1 MSSETEL
8 NIFQRFARLHT
19 LTTGW
24 YLWLSGL
31 ARLPISMINLGTLTL
46 VSSVTGSFVFGGI
59 ATAAAGLGNAIGGP
73 IVGAISDRSGQRAVM
88 NVTVVVN
95 LLALLGMLIAAF
107 NHPEISAWWMIAAA
121 GLAGLSTPQV
131 APLGRARWM
140 AVTELANP
148 DQPGNQRRD
157 LDTALSFESTLDELG
172 FALGPAI
179 VGLIAGIFNPALAI
193 GFAALFVLVFATAF
207 ANHPIAGTVH
217 DYQQSALAEQ
227 RQRRLQRADQQEQ
240 AATDRWWLQIVFP
253 VIGMVGQG
261 TFFGATGVAVL
272 AYTYSQGLG
281 DSGGLLY
288 GAMGL
293 VSGFAALSVTSWPV
307 NFTNRARWFASAV
320 LLAVLA
326 WILSFQA
333 TSPLGVVL
341 VLLLLLGLPVGPTM
355 VTTFSTVSEYTPP
368 TRLATAMTVTQAG
381 IVLGISVGNALGG
394 TLVEAGG
401 AQGGFLLAAIAGS
414 LIVLAAAANFVQK
427 RIYHHGSLR
436 VHS

>member
-8 NIFQRFARLHT
+8 TIFQRFARLHT
-19 LTTGW
+19 LTTSW

-46 VSSVTGSFVFGGI
+46 VSSVTGSFIFGGI

-73 IVGAISDRSGQRAVM
+73 IVGAISDRSGQRIVM
-88 NVTVVVN
+88 NVTVIVN
-95 LLALLGMLIAAF
+95 ILALLGMLIAAF
-107 NHPEISAWWMIAAA
+107 NHPELSAWWMITAA

-148 DQPGNQRRD
+148 GKPINQRRD

-172 FALGPAI
+172 FALGPAF
-179 VGLIAGIFNPALAI
+179 VGIIAGIFNPPLAI

-207 ANHPIAGTVH
+207 ANHPIAATVH
-217 DYQQSALAEQ
+217 KYQQSALAEQ
-227 RQRRLQRADQQEQ
+227 RQRKLENAEGQEQ
-240 AATDRWWLQIVFP
+240 AAERWWTQIIFP

-293 VSGFAALSVTSWPV
+293 VSGFAALSVASWPV
-307 NFTNRARWFASAV
+307 NFTNRARWLASAV
-320 LLAVLA
+320 LLSILT
-326 WILSFQA
+326 WILASQA
-333 TSPLGVVL
+333 ESPLWVVL
-341 VLLLLLGLPVGPTM
+341 LLLLLLGLPVGPTM
-355 VTTFSTVSEYTPP
+355 VTTFSSVSEYTPP

-381 IVLGISVGNALGG
+381 IVLGLSVGNAIGG
-394 TLVEAGG
+394 AWVEAEG
-401 AQGGFLLAAIAGS
+401 ARGGFLLAAIAGS
-414 LIVLAAAANFVQK
+414 LIVVAASANFVQK
-427 RIYHHGSLR
+427 RIYHHGGLR
-436 VHS
+436 VHA

>member
-19 LTTGW
+19 LTSGW

-31 ARLPISMINLGTLTL
+31 ARLPISMINIGTLTL
-46 VSSVTGSFVFGGI
+46 VSSVTGSFIFGGI

-73 IVGAISDRSGQRAVM
+73 IVGSIADRTGQRRVM
-88 NVTVVVN
+88 NVTVILN
-95 LLALLGMLIAAF
+95 LVALLGMLLAAF
-107 NHPEISAWWMIAAA
+107 NYPEYSAWWMIAAA

-140 AVTELANP
+140 AVAELQNP
-148 DQPGNQRRD
+148 GKPVHQRRD

-172 FALGPAI
+172 FALGPAF
-179 VGLIAGIFNPALAI
+179 VGLVAGIFNPALAI
-193 GFAALFVLVFATAF
+193 VFAALFVLFFASAF
-207 ANHPIAGTVH
+207 ANHPIAGVVH
-217 DYQQSALAEQ
+217 KYQQSALAEQ
-227 RQRRLQRADQQEQ
+227 RKKLQEKRADE
-240 AATDRWWLQIVFP
+240 AVTPDRWWTQIIFP
-253 VIGMVGQG
+253 VAGMVGQG

-272 AYTYSQGLG
+272 AYTKTQGLG

-293 VSGFAALSVTSWPV
+293 VSGFTALSVASWPV
-307 NFTNRARWFASAV
+307 NFTNRARWLVSAV
-320 LLAVLA
+320 ALSILT

-333 TSPLGVVL
+333 ISPLWVVVL
-341 VLLLLLGLPVGPTM
+341 LLLLLGLPVGPTM

-381 IVLGISVGNALGG
+381 IVLGISVGNAVGG
-394 TLVEAGG
+394 LLVQADG
-401 AQGGFLLAAIAGS
+401 ARGGFLLAAIAGT
-414 LIVLAAAANFVQK
+414 LIVVAATANFLQK
-427 RIYHHGSLR
+427 RIYHHGQIR
-436 VHS
+436 R